1 MKKYFAFMSIGL
13 LLLSL
18 TAITVAIAAPETTAA
33 EPELFAEPMLI
44 AEPVLI
50 SEPTLIAEKIAADGY
65 YQDMLYPEIEKEI
78 VPLLV
83 DPGYSYLR
91 IKPGES
97 DEMTV
102 VLFNHGKEPLTLEPY
117 IAPKVFSDNML
128 DEDWVTISPAKAEL
142 KSGEKQEFTIKV
154 SVPEDAALDNYDA
167 NVFFSDLEGDVAA
180 LYPGYNGAL
189 ELSVNV
195 WLPPNVQIFNSY
207 INDRVEAGSEYE
219 YVIKLKNVAEKAI
232 SINPEFEVSED
243 DWYGY
248 NAQVS
253 LDEKDVTI
261 TAPSV
266 IKAGEKTTV
275 TVKVRVP
282 ADAEGNLNGRIN
294 LNIDDRTMNEWSQKV
309 SINLD
314 VWQQPEDPFTTSFV
328 ARTDD
333 PVTLKIISRDYN
345 YGGSST
351 SSTAPSFDVVLKN
364 ADGQVKS
371 VLISTGH
378 SSTVSLSQQSPIYY
392 GIAMDEARDR
402 AMSEMPVSSDDQDD
416 EQFNVYQQG
425 STTYTEV
432 YLADGAVGEWT
443 LEIMPHNTENFE
455 YSVNIGP
462 VD

>member
-13 LLLSL
+13 LLLSM
-18 TAITVAIAAPETTAA
+18 TAITVAIAAPENTA
-33 EPELFAEPMLI
+33 

-50 SEPTLIAEKIAADGY
+50 SEPALIAEKISADGY
-65 YQDMLYPEIEKEI
+65 YQNMLYPEIETEI

-102 VLFNHGKEPLTLEPY
+102 VLFNHGKEPLTLKPY

-142 KSGEKQEFTIKV
+142 NNGEKQEFTIKV
-154 SVPEDAALDNYDA
+154 SVPEDAELDSYDA
-167 NVFFSDLEGDVAA
+167 NVFFSDLEGDVSA

-195 WLPPNVQIFNSY
+195 WLPPNVQVFNSY

-219 YVIKLKNVAEKAI
+219 YVIKLKNVADKAI

-243 DWYGY
+243 EWYGY
-248 NAQVS
+248 SAQVS

-266 IKAGEKTTV
+266 IKAGEKATV

-333 PVTLKIISRDYN
+333 LVTLKIISRDYN

-351 SSTAPSFDVVLKN
+351 SSTAPYFDVVLKN

-371 VLISTGH
+371 VLISSGH
-378 SSTVSLSQQSPIYY
+378 SSTVSLSQQSPVYY
-392 GIAMDEARDR
+392 GIAMDEARDG
-402 AMSEMPVSSDDQDD
+402 AMSEVSVSKESED
-416 EQFNVYQQG
+416 EDQFNVYQQG

-432 YLADGAVGEWT
+432 YLAEGAVGEWT

>member
-13 LLLSL
+13 LLLSM

-33 EPELFAEPMLI
+33 EPVLI
-44 AEPVLI
+44 FEPVLI
-50 SEPTLIAEKIAADGY
+50 AEPTLIAEKIAADGY

-97 DEMTV
+97 DEMIV
-102 VLFNHGKEPLTLEPY
+102 VLYNHGKEPLTLEPY
-117 IAPKVFSDNML
+117 VAPKVFSDNML

-142 KSGEKQEFTIKV
+142 KTGEKQEFTIKV
-154 SVPEDAALDNYDA
+154 SVPEDAELDHYDA
-167 NVFFSDLEGDVAA
+167 NVFFSDLEGDLAA

-219 YVIKLKNVAEKAI
+219 YVIKLKNVADKAI

-243 DWYGY
+243 EWYGY
-248 NAQVS
+248 SAQVS

-261 TAPSV
+261 IAPSV
-266 IKAGEKTTV
+266 IKAGEKATV

-282 ADAEGNLNGRIN
+282 ADAEGNLYGRIN

-309 SINLD
+309 NMNFD
-314 VWQQPEDPFTTSFV
+314 VWQQPEEPFTTSFV
-328 ARTDD
+328 AKTDD
-333 PVTLKIISRDYN
+333 PVTIKIISRDYN

-364 ADGQVKS
+364 VDGQVKS
-371 VLISTGH
+371 VLISSGH
-378 SSTVSLSQQSPIYY
+378 SSTVSLSQQSPIMWMVAERSVD
-392 GIAMDEARDR
+392 GAMDEAS
-402 AMSEMPVSSDDQDD
+402 ALGISEDE

-432 YLADGAVGEWT
+432 YRVDGTVGEWT